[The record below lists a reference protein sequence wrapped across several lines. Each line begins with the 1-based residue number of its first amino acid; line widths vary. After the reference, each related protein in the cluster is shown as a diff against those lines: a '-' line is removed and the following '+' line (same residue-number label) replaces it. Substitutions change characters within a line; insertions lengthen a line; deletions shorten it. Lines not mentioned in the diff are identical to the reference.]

1 MPGLTQV
8 LPGTTGTN
16 WESQTFPGIPGT
28 KGTFPDV
35 SSIVVEIFVRGTVTA
50 DSKCYSMDIR

>member
-1 MPGLTQV
+1 MIHTSTDTDEAGLV
-8 LPGTTGTN
+8 GLWSMGFGVV
-16 WESQTFPGIPGT
+16 WSF
-28 KGTFPDV
+28 DRYM